1 MEKWL
6 EKGKDKI
13 TIAGPWDDEN
23 DESQLNQQQN
33 VIADKDKE
41 RPPEMGTET
50 AKAEGIFGYIEGE
63 EERRDIYQ
71 PLCFSREIFN
81 RADFDASAFI
91 SDCRSRVPVESL
103 LNDLT
108 EYSASL
114 ERFVFAIHPTKNFLI
129 FPRRELLYIIN
140 RDYSTFV
147 SLSTSLAGLDKVIAT
162 LRGPISEMEVRVQ
175 RILQV
180 IEAYMAELKEKLKQ
194 KAQVAERR
202 RILELFADIHRS
214 VEKIEILLNIDS
226 HSASHS
232 GEELTLLRR
241 ADKEERI
248 ADILMKSDEETCNLI
263 QVLTTSPLSLPQY

>member
-1 MEKWL
+1 
-6 EKGKDKI
+6 
-13 TIAGPWDDEN
+13 
-23 DESQLNQQQN
+23 
-33 VIADKDKE
+33 
-41 RPPEMGTET
+41 
-50 AKAEGIFGYIEGE
+50 
-63 EERRDIYQ
+63 
-71 PLCFSREIFN
+71 
-81 RADFDASAFI
+81 
-91 SDCRSRVPVESL
+91 
-103 LNDLT
+103 
-108 EYSASL
+108 
-114 ERFVFAIHPTKNFLI
+114 
-129 FPRRELLYIIN
+129 
-140 RDYSTFV
+140 
-147 SLSTSLAGLDKVIAT
+147 
-162 LRGPISEMEVRVQ
+162 MEVRVQ

-180 IEAYMAELKEKLKQ
+180 VEAYMAELKEKLKQ